1 MILFGSNPCLPS
13 PNLSQ
18 REQTSPCPCDS
29 PGMRVK
35 LVGSCIRPPEE
46 TGPLPVLLSTVPLAL
61 LTALG
66 LTLADTGAR

>member
-1 MILFGSNPCLPS
+1 MPALNTLLACLICPREDESLPS
-13 PNLSQ
+13 P
-18 REQTSPCPCDS
+18 RDS

-46 TGPLPVLLSTVPLAL
+46 TGPLPVLFSTVPLAL